1 MSDSCS
7 NRNLV
12 YCYEQNH
19 HHDTVSILCRVYSLS
34 STTEREK
41 ITVLDFKRTINVNI
55 YNIVKLEKE
64 SSDFTSALRSAS
76 GSHQSAVQQYTDPL
90 FFSKKEGAGN

>member
-55 YNIVKLEKE
+55 YIVKLEKE
-64 SSDFTSALRSAS
+64 NSDFTSALRSAS

-90 FFSKKEGAGN
+90 FFLKKEGAGN